1 MAVDTSELLF
11 GSVDKGEYTG
21 KVSNFN
27 KKKPPSSKL
36 GKDEFL
42 QLLVAQMQYQDPLE
56 PTSNTEYIA
65 QLATFSQVEQL
76 QNLNTAYTNTQAYT
90 LVGQTVTV
98 TTSQG
103 SESGN
108 VSTVEGVVDFVQMKD
123 GEAQLSINGKLYP
136 ATDVSVIKS
145 LEYAYEES
153 KPSVSKAV
161 WSYNGDSPSDVKVA
175 VDLGSGVAEAKK
187 AALMIDS
194 NYAIQ
199 GDDITIEDGVMTVSK
214 DALAKIPNGTYKV
227 TVVFDD
233 AQSTNETDK
242 ITLTV
247 YNSKA
252 QVEDNKQEETDG
264 GEETD
269 KDTNSES

>member
-98 TTSQG
+98 TSQND
-103 SESGN
+103 STGN
-108 VSTVEGVVDFVQMKD
+108 ASTVEGVVDFVQMKD
-123 GEAQLSINGKLYP
+123 GEAYLSIDGHLYP

-145 LEYAYEES
+145 LDYAYEES

-161 WSYNGDSPSDVKVA
+161 WSYNGDNPSDVKVA

-187 AALMIDS
+187 AALVIDS
-194 NYAIQ
+194 NYAIE
-199 GDDITIEDGVMTVSK
+199 GDDILIEDGVMTVSK

-252 QVEDNKQEETDG
+252 QVEDNKQEENDG

-269 KDTNSES
+269 QDTNSES